1 MRGRGGESKER
12 EGREEGGGRRGA
24 ILLLYIK
31 YIGATGQLDP
41 RMH

>member
-12 EGREEGGGRRGA
+12 EGRERRGE
-24 ILLLYIK
+24 ILILCKK
-31 YIGATGQLDP
+31 YDGATGQPSP